1 MGIKTRKDK
10 ADDDYSAAFQQKPQ
24 GAILQYLSHMQRE
37 IVNRISRLSSLKCFV
52 VKQGV
57 QITEAPLAQENLLSP
72 DMTHTWEKVSEFSK
86 AFFLFTARVFFLM
99 QTVHHVI

>member
-24 GAILQYLSHMQRE
+24 GAILQYLSYMQRE

-72 DMTHTWEKVSEFSK
+72 DMTHT
-86 AFFLFTARVFFLM
+86 
-99 QTVHHVI
+99 